1 MKENT
6 GESKHWGNETPVK
19 RKAGE
24 TKPAKGDPVKE
35 NTGEKDLYQIK
46 QQESLKG
53 EGGQVNEDQKVE
65 IRSSCGLVIS
75 CTGGG
80 GAGNR
85 GRVSC
90 DPSATKTSTFSS
102 R

>member
-1 MKENT
+1 MHRAQYSGGGAV
-6 GESKHWGNETPVK
+6 GEVDEEL
-19 RKAGE
+19 R
-24 TKPAKGDPVKE
+24 
-35 NTGEKDLYQIK
+35 
-46 QQESLKG
+46 G